1 MVRHAFLADGFA
13 RANMV
18 APLFPRAQML
28 TASQAVIVICMKITG
43 RPPMLRAAPSVAHD
57 R

>member
-1 MVRHAFLADGFA
+1 MVRHAFFADGFA

-18 APLFPRAQML
+18 APLFARVQTL
-28 TASQAVIVICMKITG
+28 TASQAVIVICMKIPG
-43 RPPMLRAAPSVAHD
+43 SPPVLRAAPSVAHD